1 MRTNRCQMTSADR
14 VLILFQTISYLLP
27 SLTLIRTDSFSGWS
41 NYYEFTDRISFHDVS
56 FGAADH
62 HNDLSLEGD
71 DQHRALL
78 HHLSHCQLQ
87 TNEPSSVNRAQ
98 CSSFATESLWNT
110 YINVINVKDFGLE
123 KQPESFGLLD
133 GVGQLAVCLRTQQKK
148 CCTSFGLY
156 ELFG

>member
-1 MRTNRCQMTSADR
+1 MPNDISRQGISPSSN
-14 VLILFQTISYLLP
+14 LISDNQLFASF
-27 SLTLIRTDSFSGWS
+27 TDSDQDSFCGWS

-98 CSSFATESLWNT
+98 CSSFATESL
-110 YINVINVKDFGLE
+110 
-123 KQPESFGLLD
+123 
-133 GVGQLAVCLRTQQKK
+133 
-148 CCTSFGLY
+148 
-156 ELFG
+156 